1 MIWLGWVVVGRNV
14 SGFVFFLLIFC
25 FCELL
30 GIGVNRKRVGLVE
43 FGVCFVVV
51 FVEFGVIGRFWGVF
65 GVLNFGDDWKGD
77 GVCGIVGCM
86 GVVGDIMD
94 GVMGLILGG

>member
-1 MIWLGWVVVGRNV
+1 MGWVVVGRNV
-14 SGFVFFLLIFC
+14 GGFVFFLVIFC
-25 FCELL
+25 FWELF
-30 GIGVNRKRVGLVE
+30 GIGVKRKRVGLVE

-51 FVEFGVIGRFWGVF
+51 FVELGVIGWFWGVF

-77 GVCGIVGCM
+77 VIWGLVGWM

-94 GVMGLILGG
+94 GVMGLILVG